1 VSEGD
6 AEAAVAWTGV
16 VSCGDPLVVAVAER
30 GNVGAVR

>member
-1 VSEGD
+1 VGEGD
-6 AEAAVAWTGV
+6 AEAAMVWAGV